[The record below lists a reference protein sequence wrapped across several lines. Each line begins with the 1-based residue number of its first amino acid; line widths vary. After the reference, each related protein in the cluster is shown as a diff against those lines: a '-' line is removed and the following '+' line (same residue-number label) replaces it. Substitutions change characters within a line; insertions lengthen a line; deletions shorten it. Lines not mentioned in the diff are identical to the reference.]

1 MMNIHS
7 TYNFHIGPTL
17 QVAAFLAT
25 LCLLGC
31 GLNTDGSEEPMKT
44 GIAKATRPIP
54 LLDADIPERFETAT
68 FALG

>member
-1 MMNIHS
+1 
-7 TYNFHIGPTL
+7 L
-17 QVAAFLAT
+17 QVAAYLAT

-31 GLNTDGSEEPMKT
+31 GLDTDGSEEPMKT
-44 GIAKATRPIP
+44 GTAKATMPIP